1 MRVVPRAAGGLQSE
15 VQQKAVV
22 SQTPQSTPAVR
33 VNAKVLLRSRPVA
46 STACFGLHRQPL
58 TADHPILLM
67 SVPRRVLRRAVD
79 RNAVRRIARES
90 LRALHRGRSGMALM
104 LKLKRVPEGFDAMAS
119 RARKARWREELD
131 RLFGSGLS
139 REQ

>member
-1 MRVVPRAAGGLQSE
+1 MRAVRRGASGLQSE
-15 VQQKAVV
+15 VHQKAEV
-22 SQTPQSTPAVR
+22 SQTPHAKLTVR

-58 TADHPILLM
+58 PADGPVLLM

-79 RNAVRRIARES
+79 RNVVRRIARES
-90 LRALHRGRSGMALM
+90 LRAQRRGACGLALM
-104 LKLKRVPEGFDAMAS
+104 LKLKRVPQGFDVMAS

-131 RLFGSGLS
+131 RLFGIGLG

>member
-1 MRVVPRAAGGLQSE
+1 MQSE
-15 VQQKAVV
+15 VHQKAEV
-22 SQTPQSTPAVR
+22 SQTPHAKLTVR

-46 STACFGLHRQPL
+46 STACFGLHRQLLP
-58 TADHPILLM
+58 ADGPVLLM

-79 RNAVRRIARES
+79 RNVVRRIARES
-90 LRALHRGRSGMALM
+90 LRAQCRGACGLALM
-104 LKLKRVPEGFDAMAS
+104 LKLKRVPQGFDVMAS

-131 RLFGSGLS
+131 RLFGIALG